1 VVDGARVD
9 QAGPGTDVALVVNQ
23 TPFYGE
29 SGGQAGDSGA
39 ISTTG
44 GARVAISNTEKHL
57 GDLHVHMGTVT
68 EDELRVG
75 DAVELAVDGAR
86 RTLLRA
92 NHSAT
97 HLLHEA
103 LRRRLGDHV
112 TQKGSLVAADR
123 LRFDFSQPRPLSP
136 DDLAAVEADVNAQ
149 VRGNTDVT
157 TTIMSPDEAVEHGAM
172 ALFGENYGDEV
183 RVLAMGHDSVQ
194 DRPYSLELCGG
205 THARRTGDI
214 GAFKITS
221 EGAVAAGVR
230 RIEALTGAAALDYLN
245 GRAQIVAHA
254 AAALKANPTELGS
267 RIDALVEQRKTLER
281 DLAEARRKLVTGAQA
296 SGSDDGLRDAGG
308 IKLSARLLEGTAP
321 KDLRGL
327 ADDLKKQLG
336 SGVVA
341 LIAVNEG
348 KAALVVAVT
357 DDLTERFSAVELVRV
372 GAEVLG
378 GKGGGGRPD
387 MAQAGGPDGAKT
399 DAAFDAIEGA
409 LAR

>member
-1 VVDGARVD
+1 
-9 QAGPGTDVALVVNQ
+9 
-23 TPFYGE
+23 
-29 SGGQAGDSGA
+29 
-39 ISTTG
+39 
-44 GARVAISNTEKHL
+44 
-57 GDLHVHMGTVT
+57 
-68 EDELRVG
+68 
-75 DAVELAVDGAR
+75 
-86 RTLLRA
+86 
-92 NHSAT
+92 
-97 HLLHEA
+97 
-103 LRRRLGDHV
+103 
-112 TQKGSLVAADR
+112 
-123 LRFDFSQPRPLSP
+123 
-136 DDLAAVEADVNAQ
+136 
-149 VRGNTDVT
+149 
-157 TTIMSPDEAVEHGAM
+157 
-172 ALFGENYGDEV
+172 
-183 RVLAMGHDSVQ
+183 MGHDSVQ